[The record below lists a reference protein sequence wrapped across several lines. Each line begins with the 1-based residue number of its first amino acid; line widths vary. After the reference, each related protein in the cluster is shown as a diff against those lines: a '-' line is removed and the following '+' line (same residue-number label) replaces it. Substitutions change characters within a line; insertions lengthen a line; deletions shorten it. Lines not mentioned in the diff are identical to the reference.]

1 VEKKRKTGCSIWG
14 IIGIIFLLY
23 ILFTPVW
30 LSKNK
35 SIDDDFFPERI
46 NGFFIC
52 SAPKVMSVNVPDDFT
67 VWITRDSIRDVDFF
81 MKNLSENDQT
91 LIKKVRVGH
100 IMEVNLVELDT
111 LNQNFSINALNSEEQ
126 ILDKY
131 DPAVWKWKITALK
144 EGFHYLIVVA
154 KIKMM
159 TQDLEVIG
167 YKDLPVIERRIKV
180 KTSDYVLTEEVN
192 FKANSNN
199 YYWLITI
206 PFLGFIFWF
215 FTRKKRKSEKRKIG
229 IEEYE
234 KFKSTI
240 QLLISKDKID
250 ESFDLV
256 ERISRKY
263 EDNKLI
269 KELIQLKSN
278 YTNNKS
284 RNNRNLISNDEF
296 NLNRSKVINELL
308 ELIEKFNVKKDEAQ

>member
-1 VEKKRKTGCSIWG
+1 
-14 IIGIIFLLY
+14 
-23 ILFTPVW
+23 
-30 LSKNK
+30 
-35 SIDDDFFPERI
+35 
-46 NGFFIC
+46 
-52 SAPKVMSVNVPDDFT
+52 MSVNVPDDFT

>member
-1 VEKKRKTGCSIWG
+1 MEKKRKIGCWILKT
-14 IIGIIFLLY
+14 IFLLFF
-23 ILFTPVW
+23 IFNLLFLFIP
-30 LSKNK
+30 LSKRP
-35 SIDDDFFPERI
+35 IDDDFFIERI
-46 NGFFIC
+46 NGFFMC
-52 SAPKVMSVNVPDDFT
+52 SAPKVMDVNVPDDFT
-67 VWITRDSIRDVDFF
+67 VWITRDSIRDIEFF
-81 MKNLSENDQT
+81 MKNLSGNDQR
-91 LIKKVRVGH
+91 LIEKVRVGH

-111 LNQNFSINALNSEEQ
+111 LNQNFSINALNSKEQ

-180 KTSDYVLTEEVN
+180 KTGDYVLTEEVN

-215 FTRKKRKSEKRKIG
+215 FTRRKREKRKIG

-308 ELIEKFNVKKDEAQ
+308 ELIEKFNVKKTRHNK